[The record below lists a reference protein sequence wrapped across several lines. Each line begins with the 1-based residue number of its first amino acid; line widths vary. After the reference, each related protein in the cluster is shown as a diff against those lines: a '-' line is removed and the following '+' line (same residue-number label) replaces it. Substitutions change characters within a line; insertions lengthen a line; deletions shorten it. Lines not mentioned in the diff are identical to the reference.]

1 MSSSSG
7 LTFADLAQAAVR
19 KYFRQAVKYEAAVLA
34 DRDPEDLHQMRVGM
48 RRLRTAIHAFGP
60 GLVLPKAAREKRI
73 AAAGRCLGALRD
85 LDVIQA
91 NLTERYLGQLPETE
105 QLLMIQVF
113 KRLGKQRRKRYKQV
127 QKLLQGKQYR
137 QLKQGL
143 TDWLAQPS
151 YQLTAN
157 LPATAVLPDLAL
169 PLVSQLWL
177 HPGWLVGTEL
187 DAKGQWVPQDVS
199 GDQLQTLLAT
209 EADTVHD
216 LRKQVKR
223 ARYQLKLLTD
233 FYPKRV
239 SQAVDD
245 FAEIQE
251 TLGEVQDSH
260 VLQAF
265 LAAEV
270 GDVAQEL
277 PTLHH
282 RLTEVSQTAWSAWQQ
297 LQRPYLVASKRSG
310 LRRALL
316 SPQVQLP
323 PDTADQV
330 DQAASQQAKSQK
342 KGGKQAK
349 KSAAIASQAQANGKA
364 PAAQDP

>member
-19 KYFRQAVKYEAAVLA
+19 QYFRQAVKHEAAVLA

-60 GLVLPKAAREKRI
+60 GLVLPKAAQEKRI

-91 NLTERYLGQLPETE
+91 KLTEQYLGQLPETE

-143 TDWLAQPS
+143 TDWLAQPR
-151 YQLTAN
+151 YQLTAT
-157 LPATAVLPDLAL
+157 LAATAVLPDLAL

-187 DAKGQWVPQDVS
+187 DAQGHPLPLDIS
-199 GDQLQTLLAT
+199 GDQLQTLLNT
-209 EADTVHD
+209 EANRVHD

-233 FYPKRV
+233 FYPGQV
-239 SQAVDD
+239 SQTVED
-245 FAEIQE
+245 FATIQD
-251 TLGEVQDSH
+251 TLGNVQDSQ
-260 VLQAF
+260 VLQGF
-265 LAAEV
+265 LAAAV
-270 GDVAQEL
+270 GDVAQGL
-277 PTLHH
+277 PTLH
-282 RLTEVSQTAWSAWQQ
+282 RQLIAARQTAWARWQQ
-297 LQRPYLVASKRSG
+297 LQRPYLLASKRSE
-310 LRRALL
+310 LRRVLL
-316 SPQVQLP
+316 SPQVPRL
-323 PDTADQV
+323 PDTV
-330 DQAASQQAKSQK
+330 DPDPGHQAASHQGESP
-342 KGGKQAK
+342 K
-349 KSAAIASQAQANGKA
+349 KSGKKATKAAGILNSK
-364 PAAQDP
+364 D